1 MNSKNI
7 KTVCIYGLGYIGL
20 PTLLAVSESN
30 FKVVGIDK
38 NKKVISNLEKG
49 KVHFKEPKIDKLLK
63 KVKKNKLISF
73 SSSPKEG
80 DIYLICVPTPLD
92 SNKKNPAPDMKSVYE
107 TISSISN
114 FLKKGD
120 ILILES
126 TSPVGTIENICKF
139 LKSKKVNTEELFIAY
154 CPERVLPGNIFQE
167 LIHNDRIIGGL
178 NSKSARKVSNF
189 YKSFTKGSVYISDAK
204 TAELCKLTENAFRDV
219 NIAFANELSM
229 ISHNEGIDVLELIKL
244 ANKHPRVNILEP
256 GCGVGGHCIPV
267 DPWFIVN
274 KDKENSKLIKTSRY
288 VNDGKRDWIIKKI
301 EKEAKKYHKKF
312 NKKPKLA
319 IFGISYKKD
328 NDDIR
333 ESPSIYIAENLLK
346 KGHNLCV
353 VEPNLKSYKNYQFKS
368 IGNSLKTDDIIIFL
382 VRHKEFLGPKKFKKN
397 QIILDFCNA
406 LN

>member
-1 MNSKNI
+1 MNSKNK

-20 PTLLAVSESN
+20 PTLLAVSKSK

-38 NKKVISNLEKG
+38 NKKVISNLKEG
-49 KVHFKEPKIDKLLK
+49 KAHFREPKIDKLLS
-63 KVKKNKLISF
+63 KVRKNKLVSF
-73 SSSPKEG
+73 SSVPVEG

-92 SNKKNPAPDMKSVYE
+92 SNKKNPSPDMKSVFE
-107 TISSISN
+107 IISSISK

-126 TSPVGTIENICKF
+126 TSPVGTIEQIGNY
-139 LKSKKVNTEELFIAY
+139 LKSKKINIEELSIAY

-167 LIHNDRIIGGL
+167 LIYNDRIIGGL
-178 NSKSARKVSNF
+178 NLKSARKVKGF
-189 YKSFTKGSVYISDAK
+189 YKTFTKGNIFISDAK
-204 TAELCKLTENAFRDV
+204 TAELCKLAENAFRDV

-229 ISHNEGIDVLELIKL
+229 ISYKEGINVLELIKL
-244 ANKHPRVNILEP
+244 SNKHPRVNILEP
-256 GCGVGGHCIPV
+256 GSGVGGHCIPV

-274 KDKENSKLIKTSRY
+274 KDKENSKLIKTSRR
-288 VNDGKRDWIIKKI
+288 VNDNKRDWIIQRI
-301 EKEAKKYHKKF
+301 EHEAKKFKEKF

-319 IFGISYKKD
+319 IFGMTYKPN

-346 KGHNLCV
+346 KGHRLSV
-353 VEPNLKSYKNYQFKS
+353 VEPNLKRHKNYKFKS
-368 IGNSLKTDDIIIFL
+368 MNDSLKTDDIIIFL
-382 VRHKEFLGPKKFKKN
+382 VRHKEFLGLKKFKKN
-397 QIILDFCNA
+397 HIILDFCNA